1 MKHATTAHN
10 PLVGGVGLLFHFQ
23 GQILFQ
29 LLGQTVGYVPA
40 GAELAFLAEERR
52 VVDGE
57 EHRHGRLVNADGR
70 KRFRLLKVA
79 YRVADFKVCQT
90 NDGTNVTTRHTFSG
104 AVSHTLKSVE
114 FLDFRLLLTAVAV
127 ADGHVHAASQCT
139 TMNTSDGD
147 SPGIGGII
155 QRSDEH
161 LRSAL
166 ESLWSRDGLD
176 DGVEQILDIIGRLR
190 PVLPHPALLGR
201 TINHREVQLVFCGV
215 EVAHQV
221 EHHFIHLFRSAVRF
235 VNLIHH
241 DNWLQ
246 TDFKR
251 FLKHESRLRH
261 RTLESIH
268 QQDTSVCHVQHTLH
282 LTTEVAV
289 SRSVY
294 HIDLHSFVVD

>member
-1 MKHATTAHN
+1 MA
-10 PLVGGVGLLFHFQ
+10 
-23 GQILFQ
+23 
-29 LLGQTVGYVPA
+29 A
-40 GAELAFLAEERR
+40 GTELALLAEERR

-57 EHRHGRLVNADGR
+57 EHRHGRLVNADGW

-90 NDGTNVTTRHTFSG
+90 NDGTDVTTRHTFSG
-104 AVSHTLKSVE
+104 AVSHTLKGVE
-114 FLDFRLLLTAVAV
+114 FLDFRLLLTAVTMAY
-127 ADGHVHAASQCT
+127 GHVHAASQCT
-139 TMNTSDGD
+139 AVNTSDGD

-155 QRSDEH
+155 QRGDEH

-166 ESLWSRDGLD
+166 ETLWSRDGLD
-176 DGVEQILDIIGRLR
+176 DGVEQILDIIRRFR
-190 PVLPHPALLGR
+190 PVLPHPALFGR
-201 TINHREVQLVFCGV
+201 TINHREVQLIFCGI

-241 DNWLQ
+241 NNGFQ

-251 FLKHESRLRH
+251 FLKHKARLRH

-294 HIDLHSFVVD
+294 HIDLHPFVVD